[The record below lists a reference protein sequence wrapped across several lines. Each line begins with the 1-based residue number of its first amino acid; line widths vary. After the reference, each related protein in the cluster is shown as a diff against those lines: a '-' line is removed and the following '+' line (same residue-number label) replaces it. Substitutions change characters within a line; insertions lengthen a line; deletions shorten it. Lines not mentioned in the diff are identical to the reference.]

1 MKLEK
6 ALEQLNAVTE
16 ENKLDREEE
25 DAIETCCSE
34 KDATYNVT

>member
-6 ALEQLNAVTE
+6 ALEQLNAATE

-25 DAIETCCSE
+25 DAIETCYSE